1 MSHSKSCLHS
11 RPLALCALCSAPFRA
26 LVEHLLSAKGGLAGA
41 GAVIVLPLAF
51 ADGDALDLQKLQ
63 ELQERLS
70 LVEVLEAATAQRYCL
85 LLLHVLLYHLKA
97 FNRIPK
103 DQIHILE
110 KVPISIANDAY
121 AVWSLLRNLL
131 L

>member
-1 MSHSKSCLHS
+1 M
-11 RPLALCALCSAPFRA
+11 CALCSAPFRA

-70 LVEVLEAATAQRYCL
+70 LVEVLEAATA
-85 LLLHVLLYHLKA
+85 
-97 FNRIPK
+97 
-103 DQIHILE
+103 
-110 KVPISIANDAY
+110 
-121 AVWSLLRNLL
+121 
-131 L
+131 